1 MRVARVWSLPSEPLA
16 VECIKYSHTPGWGK
30 IIEGARCFFL
40 EFLWGGG
47 EGAELRCLEI
57 PDEESLGILEG
68 QAVLSE
74 N

>member
-1 MRVARVWSLPSEPLA
+1 M
-16 VECIKYSHTPGWGK
+16 
-30 IIEGARCFFL
+30 
-40 EFLWGGG
+40 GGG
-47 EGAELRCLEI
+47 GGAELRCLEI